1 MRKILVAGAG
11 GFIGHHLVKRL
22 KAEGNFVR
30 GADIKE
36 PEFEATAADEFVLR
50 DLRQFENCVAA
61 AEGMDDVYQLAAD
74 MGGIGYITAFLA
86 SIARHNTL
94 INANMLEAARVCG
107 TKRYLYTSS
116 ACVYPSYKQTDADVT
131 GLKEED
137 AYPAMAEPGYG
148 WEKLYAEMMCEY
160 YMRDFGLDARIVR
173 FHNVYGPLGTWRGG
187 KEKAPAALCRKV
199 AELEL
204 VGGDTLKIWGDGKQ
218 TRSFMYIDDCIEGLR
233 RLMESGYRKPLNLGT
248 EELVS
253 VDGLAGIIAGIARM
267 PHLKHKHDLSAP
279 QGVRGRN
286 SDNTRLRRVLG
297 WEPKV
302 TLEEG
307 LRTTYAWI
315 NDQVKRADHERVQVP
330 W

>member
-107 TKRYLYTSS
+107 TKR
-116 ACVYPSYKQTDADVT
+116 
-131 GLKEED
+131 
-137 AYPAMAEPGYG
+137 
-148 WEKLYAEMMCEY
+148 
-160 YMRDFGLDARIVR
+160 
-173 FHNVYGPLGTWRGG
+173 
-187 KEKAPAALCRKV
+187 
-199 AELEL
+199 
-204 VGGDTLKIWGDGKQ
+204 
-218 TRSFMYIDDCIEGLR
+218 
-233 RLMESGYRKPLNLGT
+233 
-248 EELVS
+248 
-253 VDGLAGIIAGIARM
+253 
-267 PHLKHKHDLSAP
+267 
-279 QGVRGRN
+279 
-286 SDNTRLRRVLG
+286 
-297 WEPKV
+297 
-302 TLEEG
+302 
-307 LRTTYAWI
+307 
-315 NDQVKRADHERVQVP
+315 
-330 W
+330 